1 MPSPVAHFLA
11 GLTVHVATAPAS
23 DVGWRRRTAIT
34 VAAAIAPDL
43 DLLLKPLGL
52 AVHQGASH
60 SVGAALLAGAA
71 VAAGAALLRWPRAL
85 ALGLAA
91 TLGWSSHI
99 ALDLLN
105 LDTHPPIGLMALW
118 PFTEGYYKVPWP
130 VFLDIGRTLDW
141 KTVRHDALALAWEA
155 VLLCPLLVLIWRART
170 GRGR

>member
-60 SVGAALLAGAA
+60 SVGAALVAGAIA
-71 VAAGAALLRWPRAL
+71 WIATRRPRW
-85 ALGLAA
+85 GLTV
-91 TLGWSSHI
+91 TLTWASHI
-99 ALDLLN
+99 LLDWMSN
-105 LDTHPPIGLMALW
+105 DTRPPMGVMALW
-118 PFTEGYYKVPWP
+118 PLTHDYYKSSIELLPAVSRRYW
-130 VFLDIGRTLDW
+130 
-141 KTVRHDALALAWEA
+141 LAEFWVYNLKA
-155 VLLCPLLVLIWRART
+155 VAVELVILGPIAAFVVWLRL
-170 GRGR
+170 RGKAQ